1 MTDKPDSPYKI
12 LGVEKTAGKEE
23 MRTAFKTL
31 AKKHHPDVAGG
42 ENETFNRIKAAYD
55 LLMDDKARQLYD
67 DFGVIPGDDSSQLRM
82 QAMQGLS
89 IMFGQLLAEIASDGQ
104 ALEETDVFGL
114 LGNHIS
120 KEIGNRE
127 AEVSKLKEE
136 EKRLV
141 AALKTVKER
150 MKCKGAQNIFA
161 EGLQASIAHIP
172 GVIAMKEREKLL
184 LREMQAVLKDYSF
197 EFTRKARGST
207 VIMRMPAMFTT
218 TSTTAG
224 W

>member
-1 MTDKPDSPYKI
+1 
-12 LGVEKTAGKEE
+12 
-23 MRTAFKTL
+23 
-31 AKKHHPDVAGG
+31 
-42 ENETFNRIKAAYD
+42 
-55 LLMDDKARQLYD
+55 
-67 DFGVIPGDDSSQLRM
+67 M

-89 IMFGQLLAEIASDGQ
+89 GMFGQLLAEIANNRQ

-127 AEVSKLKEE
+127 GEVSKLKEE

-141 AALKTVKER
+141 AALQIVKKR
-150 MKCKGAQNIFA
+150 MKHKGAHNIFA
-161 EGLQASIAHIP
+161 DSLEANIAHIP
-172 GVIAMKEREKLL
+172 GIIAMKEREKLL

-207 VIMRMPAMFTT
+207 YVMTMPMHFTT
-218 TSTTAG
+218 TSTASG